1 MYRRWKNSDQPKE
14 EQTPARAT
22 ANEAAL
28 KRDYRSGMS
37 VVGTVEITTGHNI
50 WEASDQ
56 RRISEAPLYG
66 VAFLAFSPFRLGR
79 AAIGAGD
86 QVSCAAYLPA
96 AGLRC
101 TIKLAYQAADASH
114 PPVRILR

>member
-37 VVGTVEITTGHNI
+37 VVGTVEITTGHNV

-56 RRISEAPLYG
+56 RRISGAPLYG
-66 VAFLAFSPFRLGR
+66 VAFLAFGRFAAEVTCQRAVFAVVSDLPIKRLTR
-79 AAIGAGD
+79 ATRKG
-86 QVSCAAYLPA
+86 QS
-96 AGLRC
+96 
-101 TIKLAYQAADASH
+101 KLAADRDFAGEC
-114 PPVRILR
+114 I